1 MPNKKIGRIRSSISH
16 NLLNIP
22 GWRTRRKIVVFE
34 SDDWGSIRMPSM
46 EVYSEFRSKGL
57 SLTQTD
63 YNRVDALESNDDL
76 SMLFDVLRSYRDRND
91 RHPVFTANIVVGNP
105 DFDRIRSTNFIEY
118 YFEPVTETIKY
129 YPGRDSV
136 VTLWKKGNSE
146 GLFHPQFHSRE
157 HVNVNRW
164 MNALRGGNPEIMLTF
179 EHRTTFSGYE
189 DYNFMEVLDNNS
201 PEEIDYLNQ
210 SITEGLNLFESIMGY
225 RSRSFIPPCYTWD
238 SEIEKNLHL
247 NGVRYMQ
254 GLIVQ
259 LVPTGSFGNY
269 RRKYHFLGTR
279 NPWNMIFLTRNC
291 FFEPSL
297 SESDRPVE
305 DCLRRIDLSFRW
317 NKPAVI
323 CTHRLNYIGSLDQEN
338 RRNNLNSLGFLLEK
352 ILTSWPDVEFMS
364 SDQLGDLIVKTRS
377 KL

>member
-1 MPNKKIGRIRSSISH
+1 MPNKIIGKIRSSVSH
-16 NLLNIP
+16 NLLNIS

-46 EVYSEFRSKGL
+46 EVYSEFRNKGL
-57 SLTQTD
+57 NLTQTD
-63 YNRVDALESNDDL
+63 YNRLDSLESNDDL

-105 DFDRIRSTNFIEY
+105 DFDRIRSSKFIEY
-118 YFEPVTETIKY
+118 YFEPVTETLKN

-136 VTLWKKGNSE
+136 VTLWNKGNSE
-146 GLFHPQFHSRE
+146 GIFHPQFHGRE

-164 MNALRGGNPEIMLTF
+164 MKALREGKPEIMLTF
-179 EHRTTFSGYE
+179 NHRTTFSGYE
-189 DYNFMEVLDNNS
+189 DYNFMEVLD
-201 PEEIDYLNQ
+201 
-210 SITEGLNLFESIMGY
+210 NLFESIMGY

-238 SEIEKNLHL
+238 SEIEKNLQL
-247 NGVRYMQ
+247 NGVRYIQ

-269 RRKYHFLGTR
+269 RRKYHFLGST
-279 NPWNMIFLTRNC
+279 NAWNMVFLTRNC

-297 SESDRPVE
+297 SESDHPVE
-305 DCLRRIDLSFRW
+305 DCLRRIEIAFRW

-338 RRNNLNSLGFLLEK
+338 RRSNLNSLRFLIEK
-352 ILTSWPDVEFMS
+352 ILSNWPDVEFMS
-364 SDQLGDLIVKTRS
+364 SDQLGDLILKSRS
-377 KL
+377 AL